1 MQGSSAISRRA
12 WGIQE
17 QHFSDWAACIWISAG
32 ARIWGTLLSRESNSP
47 CKSHPSSAFLELSL
61 LLVTSFHWP
70 LRALYFLEFFSFFLF
85 PPLSGL
91 WALFFPPISVPLS
104 FNASSCLSPSCFYW
118 HMDLL
123 GWLPRSRFWSPDNT
137 GSAILTGSK
146 RQARGRRMLI

>member
-70 LRALYFLEFFSFFLF
+70 LRAVYFLEFFSFFLF

-91 WALFFPPISVPLS
+91 WALFSPLS
-104 FNASSCLSPSCFYW
+104 LFPCLS
-118 HMDLL
+118 MLL
-123 GWLPRSRFWSPDNT
+123 PVYLPHVSTDIWICSADYPGAAFGLLTTQVLPFWQAAK
-137 GSAILTGSK
+137 G
-146 RQARGRRMLI
+146 RQEAGVC